1 MRSFPNPYNPQI
13 KSKGERRASR
23 AARVV
28 EATAR
33 FEADICPETRAPRL
47 RFNFAN
53 GWTASV
59 VLRMGRPNG
68 CDFMMASVAAW
79 PTGMHGMEKSDFGP
93 TEASADEAL
102 RFLDEIQRREPRL

>member
-1 MRSFPNPYNPQI
+1 MRSFPNPHNPQI
-13 KSKGERRASR
+13 KSKAERRASR

-33 FEADICPETRAPRL
+33 FEADVCPYTAAPRL

-68 CDFMMASVAAW
+68 CDFMMASVASW
-79 PTGMHGMEKSDFGP
+79 PTGMGGQGQTVFGA